1 MTCYC
6 SGSFPMGSYT
16 TILGDVTVVKGLTVQ
31 AHAFSKSAKEVIEA
45 NGGICQLLSYPSNR
59 PVDELPPKIRGGGR
73 DWKNWVP
80 RVKDEIT
87 LA

>member
-1 MTCYC
+1 MY
-6 SGSFPMGSYT
+6 FLWPHSYDSYNI
-16 TILGDVTVVKGLTVQ
+16 TIPGDATVVKGLTVQ
-31 AHAFSKSAKEVIEA
+31 AHVFSKTAKEVIEA
-45 NGGICQLLSYPSNR
+45 NGGTCQLLSYPSGR

-80 RVKDEIT
+80 DVKDKPI